1 MSDCRLKHPL
11 YTLVTLSQFSLFAG
25 PAFSYVVY
33 IYLVMFKDNIL
44 EMRPKDF
51 KDLGEAL
58 VQKARSIRDDE
69 GGASLHVRHAHPAKF
84 RRSSPAKR

>member
-1 MSDCRLKHPL
+1 MTNAQPSAE
-11 YTLVTLSQFSLFAG
+11 TLVCILLPMSQFSLFAG

-58 VQKARSIRDDE
+58 VQKARSVRDDQ
-69 GGASLHVRHAHPAKF
+69 GGNSVHVTHAHPSKF
-84 RRSSPAKR
+84 RH

>member
-1 MSDCRLKHPL
+1 M
-11 YTLVTLSQFSLFAG
+11 SQFSLFAG

-58 VQKARSIRDDE
+58 VQKAQSIRDDQ
-69 GGASLHVRHAHPAKF
+69 GSASMRTRHLGRQPSKF
-84 RRSSPAKR
+84 RLESPTSR

>member
-1 MSDCRLKHPL
+1 M
-11 YTLVTLSQFSLFAG
+11 SQFSLFAG

-58 VQKARSIRDDE
+58 VQKARSVRDDQ
-69 GGASLHVRHAHPAKF
+69 GGTSVHVTHAHPSKF
-84 RRSSPAKR
+84 RH